1 MLRGHKI
8 RIYPNNE
15 QETYLKKACGTARFA
30 YNWALG
36 KWIVEHEGMPEM
48 QALTEARAADY
59 NPDGVKPKKQAK
71 KERAEAITKAES
83 ELRDAFRA
91 HGERTADECAYRKE
105 LNSIKAEQY
114 PWMYEVT
121 KCAVQLAIKNDF
133 ASAVKHFLGKESF
146 GFPNFRKKGVDDSF
160 RIDYTALRGLDE
172 VSQGCQY
179 LKIPNLEAPLKM
191 AETLRYNGKIKAV
204 VISRKADQWYASF
217 TVDADI
223 SEIVCGYHFPEG
235 KNQAVGVDLGVTNLA
250 VLSNGTVIPG
260 SKATRQYSK
269 QLARAQKNLSRKIGS
284 KKGEEKS
291 RNYTKQQIRVARIH
305 KRITDTRHDALHKL
319 TTFLAVNYSVIGIED
334 LNIKGML
341 SNHRLA
347 KHIADGAF
355 YEFKRQLWYKTE
367 ATGSK
372 VVMAGAFFPSSKTC
386 GNCGVVYSA
395 LKLSERE
402 WTCQTCGIRH
412 DRDTNAAINL
422 ERLASSS

>member
-8 RIYPNNE
+8 RIYPNDE

-36 KWIVEHEGMPEM
+36 KWIEEHEGMPEM
-48 QALTEARAADY
+48 QVLNEARAADY
-59 NPDGVKPKKQAK
+59 NPDGTKSKKQAK
-71 KERAEAITKAES
+71 KERREVITKAES
-83 ELRDAFRA
+83 ELRDTFRA
-91 HGERTADECAYRKE
+91 NGERTADECEYRKE
-105 LNSIKAEQY
+105 LNSIKAQQY

-133 ASAVKHFLGKESF
+133 ASAVKHFLGKECY
-146 GFPNFRKKGVDDSF
+146 GFPNFKKKGRDDSF
-160 RIDYTALRGLDE
+160 RMDNTALRGLDKI
-172 VSQGCQY
+172 SQGSRY
-179 LKIPNLEAPLKM
+179 LKIPNLEASLRM
-191 AETLRYNGKIKAV
+191 AEALRYNGKILAV

-217 TVDADI
+217 TVETDI
-223 SEIVCGYHFPEG
+223 SEIVGRYHFPEG
-235 KNQAVGVDLGVTNLA
+235 KNQAVGVDLGITNLA

-291 RNYTKQQIRVARIH
+291 QNYIKQQVKVARIH
-305 KRITDTRHDALHKL
+305 KRIADTRLDTLHKL

-367 ATGSK
+367 TTGSK
-372 VVMAGAFFPSSKTC
+372 IVLAGAFFPSSKTC
-386 GNCGVVYSA
+386 SKCGAVYDT

-402 WTCQTCGIRH
+402 WTCQSCGIRH

-422 ERLASSS
+422 ERLASAN